1 MLKCYCD
8 GASGNPPRRG
18 DFFQAALAALLALI
32 PLGRFLI
39 PLVHAQV
46 GTGTRMRDHVRVD
59 FDADA
64 LQEVDEADA
73 LDHLA
78 ATLMLQAVLRP
89 EVDDGVGELL
99 DPLIVFVGFELL
111 DRYDHGAHGVAD
123 LEGALAADEDGDTLV
138 VARRERLGHDVE
150 AVHGTT

>member
-18 DFFQAALAALLALI
+18 DFFQAALAGLLALI

-64 LQEVDEADA
+64 LQEVDDADA
-73 LDHLA
+73 LDALDP
-78 ATLMLQAVLRP
+78 TVMLQAVLRP
-89 EVDDGVGELL
+89 EVDDGVG
-99 DPLIVFVGFELL
+99 
-111 DRYDHGAHGVAD
+111 
-123 LEGALAADEDGDTLV
+123 V
-138 VARRERLGHDVE
+138 VLYPTYG
-150 AVHGTT
+150 